1 MDTYPT
7 RRSTVYGEAVV
18 ASSSPLAASAA
29 LEVLAEGGTAADAA
43 VAAAMCL
50 TVVEPTNNGIGGDLL
65 ALVWD
70 GERMHG
76 LNASGRSPQAWSPE
90 HFGQYAEMP
99 KRGWNTVTVPGAVSG
114 WAALSERFGRLD
126 FARLGRDA
134 VRHAEQGWRV
144 GPIVAQDWGRAA
156 GILGEIADFA
166 ATVLPGGRAP
176 REGEKVVFADH
187 AVTLREILAT
197 GGESFYRGVL
207 AERIVAYAEAGGGLL
222 SAEDLAEHEVDWC
235 EPIAASWGG
244 HELYEIPPNSQ
255 GLAALVAI
263 RILER
268 LGVDPAGTGGTERSG
283 ADPDDAETVHLQ
295 VEAMRQ
301 ALSVLHGDIADP
313 AWMRV
318 EVQDILSDEVIDALA
333 ARISRSRAADV
344 VTEPPLAGGTV
355 YLSVGDADGMMV
367 SLIQSNYYGFGS
379 GVVVPGTG
387 IALHDRGAGFVL
399 TEGHPNQV
407 AGSKR
412 PLNTIIP
419 GLLTRGG
426 VPVCA
431 YGVMG
436 GPMQPQGHLQVMHRL
451 LAGQSVQQALDA
463 PRWFVEGDGELKL
476 EVGWPHEVAAALE
489 AKGHCV
495 TRTGPGDRTYGGGQ
509 AVLRLPDGGYAGG
522 SDPRKD
528 GHAAAR

>member
-1 MDTYPT
+1 MGAMDTYPT

-76 LNASGRSPQAWSPE
+76 LNASGRSPQAWTPE
-90 HFGQYAEMP
+90 HFAQYTEMP
-99 KRGWNTVTVPGAVSG
+99 QRGWDAVTVPGAVSG
-114 WAALSERFGRLD
+114 WTALSERFGRLD
-126 FARLGRDA
+126 FERLGRDA
-134 VRHAEQGWRV
+134 VRHAEEGWRV
-144 GPIVAQDWGRAA
+144 GPIVAQDWQRAA
-156 GILGEIADFA
+156 RVLGEIEDFA
-166 ATVLPGGRAP
+166 AAFLPGGRAP
-176 REGEKVVFADH
+176 REGERVVFPDH
-187 AVTLREILAT
+187 ARTLREILAS
-197 GGESFYRGVL
+197 GGESFYRGAL
-207 AERIVAYAEAGGGLL
+207 AERIVAHAEAGGGLL
-222 SAEDLAEHEVDWC
+222 TAADLAEHEVQWC
-235 EPIAASWGG
+235 EPITASWAG
-244 HELYEIPPNSQ
+244 HELQEIPPNSQ

-263 RILER
+263 RVLER
-268 LGVDPAGTGGTERSG
+268 LGVDPSADGG

-301 ALSVLHGDIADP
+301 ALTVLHGDIADP
-313 AWMRV
+313 AWMRTQV
-318 EVQDILSDEVIDALA
+318 EDILSDEAIDAMA
-333 ARISRSRAADV
+333 ARISPGRAAVV
-344 VTEPPLAGGTV
+344 VTEPPTAGGTV

-379 GVVVPGTG
+379 GLVVPGTG

-407 AGSKR
+407 AGGKR

-419 GLLTRGG
+419 GFLTRDGA
-426 VPVCA
+426 PVCA

-451 LAGQSVQQALDA
+451 LAGQSVQEALDA

-476 EVGWPHEVAAALE
+476 EVGWPDEVATALA
-489 AKGHCV
+489 AKGHRV

-509 AVLRLPDGGYAGG
+509 AVLRLPEGGYAGG

>member
-1 MDTYPT
+1 MMGGMDTYPT

-18 ASSSPLAASAA
+18 ASSSPLAAAA
-29 LEVLAEGGTAADAA
+29 AQEVLAEDGTAADAA

-70 GERMHG
+70 GERLHG
-76 LNASGRSPQAWSPE
+76 LNASGRSPRAWTPE
-90 HFGQYAEMP
+90 HFAKYQEMP
-99 KRGWNTVTVPGAVSG
+99 KRGWDSVTVPGAVSG
-114 WAALSERFGRLD
+114 WRALSERFGRLE

-134 VRHAEQGWRV
+134 VRHAEEGWRV
-144 GPIVAQDWGRAA
+144 GPIVAQDWARAA
-156 GILGEIADFA
+156 GILGEIEDFA
-166 ATVLPGGRAP
+166 DTFMPGGRAP

-187 AVTLREILAT
+187 AATLREILAT
-197 GGESFYRGVL
+197 GGESFYRGALV
-207 AERIVAYAEAGGGLL
+207 ERIVAHAEAGGGLL
-222 SAEDLAEHEVDWC
+222 GAQDLAEHEVEWC
-235 EPIAASWGG
+235 EPITASWAG
-244 HELYEIPPNSQ
+244 HELCEIPPNSQ

-268 LGVDPAGTGGTERSG
+268 LGVDPGAG

-301 ALSVLHGDIADP
+301 ALTILHGDIADP
-313 AWMRV
+313 AWTRTEV
-318 EVQDILSDEVIDALA
+318 EDILSDEAIDAMA
-333 ARISRSRAADV
+333 ARISRGRAAVV
-344 VTEPPLAGGTV
+344 VTEPPTAGGTV
-355 YLSVGDADGMMV
+355 YLSVGDAHGMMV

-379 GVVVPGTG
+379 GLVVPGTG

-399 TEGHPNQV
+399 TDGHPNQV
-407 AGSKR
+407 AGGKR

-419 GLLTRGG
+419 GFLTRGG
-426 VPVCA
+426 QPVCA

-436 GPMQPQGHLQVMHRL
+436 APMQPQGHLQVMHRL
-451 LAGQSVQQALDA
+451 LAGQSPQEALDA

-476 EVGWPHEVAAALE
+476 EVGWSDEVAAALE
-489 AKGHCV
+489 AKGHRV
-495 TRTGPGDRTYGGGQ
+495 TRTGAGDRTYGGGQ
-509 AVLRLPDGGYAGG
+509 AVWRLPNGGYAGG

-528 GHAAAR
+528 GHAEAR

>member
-1 MDTYPT
+1 MGAMDTYPT

-76 LNASGRSPQAWSPE
+76 LNASGRSPQAWTPE
-90 HFGQYAEMP
+90 HFAQYSEMP
-99 KRGWNTVTVPGAVSG
+99 KRGWDAVTVPGAVAG
-114 WAALSERFGRLD
+114 WAALSGRFGRLD

-156 GILGEIADFA
+156 GILGEIEDFA
-166 ATVLPGGRAP
+166 ATFMPGGRAP
-176 REGEKVVFADH
+176 REGEKVIFADH
-187 AVTLREILAT
+187 AATLREILET
-197 GGESFYRGVL
+197 GGESFYRGAL
-207 AERIVAYAEAGGGLL
+207 AERIVAHAEAGGGLL
-222 SAEDLAEHEVDWC
+222 TAEDLASHEVDWC
-235 EPIAASWGG
+235 EPIAATWAG

-268 LGVDPAGTGGTERSG
+268 MGVDPSGGGG
-283 ADPDDAETVHLQ
+283 ADPDAAETVHLQ

-301 ALSVLHGDIADP
+301 ALTVLHGDIADP
-313 AWMRV
+313 AWMRTEV
-318 EVQDILSDEVIDALA
+318 EDILSNEAIDAMA
-333 ARISRSRAADV
+333 ARISGSRAAVV
-344 VTEPPLAGGTV
+344 VTEPPTAGGTV

-367 SLIQSNYYGFGS
+367 SLIQSNYRGFGA
-379 GVVVPGTG
+379 GLVVPGTG

-407 AGSKR
+407 AGGKR

-419 GLLTRGG
+419 GFLTRDGA
-426 VPVCA
+426 PVCA

-451 LAGQSVQQALDA
+451 LAGQSVQEALDA
-463 PRWFVEGDGELKL
+463 PRWFVEGDGELRL
-476 EVGWPHEVAAALE
+476 EVGWPDEVAAALE
-489 AKGHCV
+489 AKGHRV

-509 AVLRLPDGGYAGG
+509 AVRRLPDGGYAGG

-528 GHAAAR
+528 GHAVAR

>member
-1 MDTYPT
+1 MGAMDTYPT
-7 RRSTVYGEAVV
+7 RRSAVYGEAVV

-70 GERMHG
+70 GERLHG
-76 LNASGRSPQAWSPE
+76 LNASGRSPQAWTPE
-90 HFGQYAEMP
+90 HFAQYSEMP
-99 KRGWNTVTVPGAVSG
+99 KRGWDAVTVPGAVAG
-114 WAALSERFGRLD
+114 WAALSDRFGRLD
-126 FARLGRDA
+126 FARLGWDA

-144 GPIVAQDWGRAA
+144 GPILAQDWGRAA
-156 GILGEIADFA
+156 GILGEIEDFA
-166 ATVLPGGRAP
+166 ATFMPGGRAP

-187 AVTLREILAT
+187 AATLREILAT
-197 GGESFYRGVL
+197 GGESFYRGAL
-207 AERIVAYAEAGGGLL
+207 AERIVAHAEAGGGLL
-222 SAEDLAEHEVDWC
+222 TAEDLASHEVDWC
-235 EPIAASWGG
+235 EPIAATWAG

-268 LGVDPAGTGGTERSG
+268 MGVDPSGGGG
-283 ADPDDAETVHLQ
+283 ADPDAAETVHLQ
-295 VEAMRQ
+295 VEAMRH
-301 ALSVLHGDIADP
+301 ALTVLHGDIADP
-313 AWMRV
+313 AWMRTEV
-318 EVQDILSDEVIDALA
+318 EDILSNEAIDAMA
-333 ARISRSRAADV
+333 ARISGSRAAVV
-344 VTEPPLAGGTV
+344 VTEPPTAGGTV

-367 SLIQSNYYGFGS
+367 SLIQSNYRGFGS
-379 GVVVPGTG
+379 GLVVPGTG

-407 AGSKR
+407 AGGKR

-419 GLLTRGG
+419 GFLTRDGA
-426 VPVCA
+426 PVCA

-451 LAGQSVQQALDA
+451 LAGQSVQEALDA
-463 PRWFVEGDGELKL
+463 PRWFVEGDGELRL
-476 EVGWPHEVAAALE
+476 EVGWPDEVAAALE
-489 AKGHCV
+489 AKGHRV

-509 AVLRLPDGGYAGG
+509 AVRRLPGGGYAGG

-528 GHAAAR
+528 GHAVAR

>member
-1 MDTYPT
+1 MGAMDTYPT

-76 LNASGRSPQAWSPE
+76 LNASGRSPQAWTPE
-90 HFGQYAEMP
+90 HFAQYSEMP
-99 KRGWNTVTVPGAVSG
+99 KRGWDAVTVPGAVAG
-114 WAALSERFGRLD
+114 WAALSDRFGRLD

-156 GILGEIADFA
+156 GILGGIEDFA
-166 ATVLPGGRAP
+166 ATFMPGGRAP

-187 AVTLREILAT
+187 AATLREILAT
-197 GGESFYRGVL
+197 GGESFYRGAL
-207 AERIVAYAEAGGGLL
+207 AERIVAHAEAGGGLL
-222 SAEDLAEHEVDWC
+222 TAEDLASHEVDWC
-235 EPIAASWGG
+235 EPIAATWAG

-268 LGVDPAGTGGTERSG
+268 MGVDPSGGGG
-283 ADPDDAETVHLQ
+283 ADPDAAETVHLQ

-301 ALSVLHGDIADP
+301 ALTVLHGDIADP
-313 AWMRV
+313 AWMRTEV
-318 EVQDILSDEVIDALA
+318 EDILSNEAIDAMA
-333 ARISRSRAADV
+333 ARISGSRAAVV
-344 VTEPPLAGGTV
+344 VTEPPTAGGTV

-367 SLIQSNYYGFGS
+367 SLIQSNYRGFGT
-379 GVVVPGTG
+379 GLVVPGTG

-419 GLLTRGG
+419 GFLTRDGA
-426 VPVCA
+426 PVCA

-451 LAGQSVQQALDA
+451 LAGQSVQEALDA
-463 PRWFVEGDGELKL
+463 PRWFVEGDGELRL
-476 EVGWPHEVAAALE
+476 EVGWPDEVAAALE
-489 AKGHCV
+489 AKGHRV

-509 AVLRLPDGGYAGG
+509 AVRRLPDGGYAGG

-528 GHAAAR
+528 GHAVAR